1 MNVNISKLR
10 VFFLYC
16 LIFFMPF
23 EYWSQVYVFGQTPT
37 RLAGALYFITAL
49 FSFDKMFSMNKH
61 SKIVILPVALWIWLI
76 TVELFNGLSFGFDVG
91 FYFQFIYLIVFYFLI
106 INEFR
111 INDRTKWGMMIALV
125 LSMLVVTVL
134 LKLGIGIGLNREND
148 TVSSLDEVRRVWFF
162 GLNPNALGNY
172 AVLAILF
179 SFFLYFEYFKGLLSK
194 KLILAAIPILFL
206 PLFYSGSSGA
216 FLTLF
221 FGLSIYFSIRKGN
234 VFKKLKFIFLLFLVL
249 FLVFNSLSR
258 FEYLNNKLY
267 LFLEAG
273 NTTGRTEIWASAL
286 SVISNNWFFGLGK
299 NGAEFALEKLSGNH
313 YTAHNVYLDV
323 FMWGGIFAILIYLM
337 LFVSVAL
344 NSLKYYRETGFS
356 SSLVIVFIM
365 AFLMLKSGAGFTLKL
380 FWFFMPIAGFYVSN
394 LTQNLISKKQ

>member
-1 MNVNISKLR
+1 MNINISKIR

-16 LIFFMPF
+16 LIFSMPF

-106 INEFR
+106 VNELR
-111 INDRTKWGMMIALV
+111 INDSTKWGMMIALV

-179 SFFLYFEYFKGLLSK
+179 SSFLSFEYFKGLVSK
-194 KLILAAIPILFL
+194 KFSLAVIPILFI

-216 FLTLF
+216 FLAIV
-221 FGLSIYFSIRKGN
+221 FGFSIYFFIHKGGF
-234 VFKKLKFIFLLFLVL
+234 VKKLKFMLFLFLVL
-249 FLVFNSLSR
+249 SFVFYSLLS

-267 LFLEAG
+267 LFLETG
-273 NTTGRTEIWASAL
+273 NTTGRVEIWISAL
-286 SVISNNWFFGLGK
+286 EVISNNWLFGLGK
-299 NGAEFALEKLSGNH
+299 NGAELALLKSSTNH

-323 FMWGGIFAILIYLM
+323 FMWGGVFAILIYLM
-337 LFVSVAL
+337 FFISVGL
-344 NSLKYYRETGFS
+344 NSIKYYLVTGFS

-365 AFLMLKSGAGFTLKL
+365 AFLMFKSGSGFSLKI

-394 LTQNLISKKQ
+394 STKNLTSKK